1 MTSNKKSKNDIEE
14 DVYRN
19 FISRDVEPI
28 LCHEESLFDSSN
40 SNNNNNNSVV
50 VSLLYKCRDLDEN
63 SHRTL
68 RQQIIIPQQ
77 HKADSNDDAISSNNM
92 MALSTMTLPCN
103 IISYIPS
110 TSGIFQAHFI
120 RISSSGKDEKYGLE
134 IWKESSLL
142 RRINL
147 PSKPCV
153 AQGNMDTTWFGGS
166 C

>member
-1 MTSNKKSKNDIEE
+1 
-14 DVYRN
+14 
-19 FISRDVEPI
+19 
-28 LCHEESLFDSSN
+28 
-40 SNNNNNNSVV
+40 
-50 VSLLYKCRDLDEN
+50 
-63 SHRTL
+63 
-68 RQQIIIPQQ
+68 
-77 HKADSNDDAISSNNM
+77 
-92 MALSTMTLPCN
+92 MTLPCN

-166 C
+166 CWSSSPDEEYLVYGAEPASSFNGFGNRKVFEGKQHYIEHFR